1 MELRAAGWRR
11 VRRRSANAAH
21 RAASHSVTTIT
32 RSLQKLNAV
41 HRGAGQIVQPS
52 SLLRWRR
59 PASSGDGDTASRQ
72 SLRHEARVVGSRL
85 VPWQTLRVPLPRPVG
100 RARTSRRRTARRQ
113 LARLA
118 VPEPG
123 EHGDAARR
131 PRLLGSR
138 LRESGRVR
146 LRYRRYRL
154 RYRRYRYRRIETR
167 RRQLGFP
174 VIYDS
179 ESQLKNLS
187 DVLKNMQ
194 QATTTVLPT
203 VSRTLQPKTAMI

>member
-1 MELRAAGWRR
+1 M
-11 VRRRSANAAH
+11 
-21 RAASHSVTTIT
+21 TTIT

-113 LARLA
+113 LARFA

-138 LRESGRVR
+138 LRESGRLRLRYRRCR